1 MLKMIALAA
10 CASLILPCSA
20 IAANFRWTVNTI
32 AGKKQLIGMEHI
44 PGDDGIDSLF
54 RITCAAGGKIEL
66 GIGANVSVGK
76 GKNEPV
82 ALTAVSGSTVV
93 KVEGRSKESM
103 NVEMTGTSELVKET
117 GWDDPVLQLLMQST
131 PVAFRGVGVRRFI
144 VPTTGFNAQLE
155 RFKRSCGR
163 SS

>member
-1 MLKMIALAA
+1 MLKPIALAA
-10 CASLILPCSA
+10 CASLALHGSA
-20 IAANFRWTVNTI
+20 IAGNFRWTVDTI
-32 AGKKQLIGMEHI
+32 AGKKQLIGMEHV

-54 RITCAAGGKIEL
+54 RVACAAGGKIEL

-82 ALTAVSGSTVV
+82 ALTAASGSTVV
-93 KVEGRSKESM
+93 NVEGRSKESA

-117 GWDDPVLQLLMQST
+117 GWDDPVLQLMMQGK
-131 PVAFRGVGVRRFI
+131 PIAFRGVKVRQFN
-144 VPTTGFNAQLE
+144 VPTTGFSAQLE
-155 RFKRSCGR
+155 RLKRSCGR